1 MPGTHVFNNFQG
13 MEVQAARLAGN
24 LNSPPWRGVR
34 RREDSNQLR
43 EEDDRRQPRED
54 DINSETTT
62 QHMVGLSHLVIF
74 YFFVFSIQNTDYLQ
88 TVPALLHFISV
99 CTHCNEISIHIRHQ
113 LGTPCIK
120 KALHFRYL
128 SSNIIPPLCLNSKRI
143 SNV

>member
-1 MPGTHVFNNFQG
+1 

-99 CTHCNEISIHIRHQ
+99 CTHCNEISIHMYTAPAWNT
-113 LGTPCIK
+113 LYKEGSAFSL
-120 KALHFRYL
+120 ALVKY
-128 SSNIIPPLCLNSKRI
+128 NSTLMLKF
-143 SNV
+143 